1 MGGEIKLILSDKHL
15 KELAKSSKIVD
26 PFIPE
31 NCEGATIN
39 LTLDTQIKKYKF
51 NNTMV
56 MGEKISEEHMEKVD
70 ISKEEFYLEPNQS
83 VLVQAIE
90 EFSIPTNMVA
100 IILERY
106 SIKLLGLVV
115 SPASYMNPGYWGR
128 LSFLVTNHS
137 PASIRLVPGV
147 KFCQLYLSE
156 LSSEADKPYN
166 KQDGKYSGSKDVHIS
181 KLHLDKEIQDFL
193 KENGLGEISKD
204 YAKQLGEYLLNE
216 MDLNAQRYVDIIQ
229 NEISDL

>member
-1 MGGEIKLILSDKHL
+1 MILSDRHL
-15 KELAKSSKIVD
+15 RELAESYKIVD

-39 LTLDTQIKKYKF
+39 LTLDTQVKKYKAKEK
-51 NNTMV
+51 MV
-56 MGEKISEEHMEKVD
+56 MGEKVTEDDVETIDISEED
-70 ISKEEFYLEPNQS
+70 FYLEPNQS
-83 VLVQAIE
+83 VLVQAYE
-90 EFSIPTNMVA
+90 EFNIPTNMAA

-128 LSFLVTNHS
+128 LSFLMTNQS
-137 PASIRLVPGV
+137 PSPIRLVPGV

-156 LSSEADKPYN
+156 LSSEAEKPYT

-193 KENGLGEISKD
+193 RENGLGEISEES
-204 YAKQLGEYLLNE
+204 AKQLGRHLMNQL
-216 MDLNAQRYVDIIQ
+216 DLNAKKYVEIIKKELGDL
-229 NEISDL
+229 NEPTP